1 MNGAG
6 AAGAA
11 GWRGRGEAKGRCR
24 GSLSRSTDRSC
35 HRRRLL
41 SAGYFGFFCFTLI
54 AVLSNGDKV
63 VWDCFCNMLRKN
75 KDKRFFFSFLF
86 VDIYTR
92 TSPLID
98 NFFIRHEQS
107 EEISAL
113 NDKASRP
120 KNIVDQF
127 QSPPEQ
133 TGRRGRRRTDL
144 ITNSVRVCLRWC
156 FFFISATQHTHI

>member
-1 MNGAG
+1 MNGPG

-11 GWRGRGEAKGRCR
+11 GRGEAKGRCR
-24 GSLSRSTDRSC
+24 RSLSRSTDRSC

-41 SAGYFGFFCFTLI
+41 SAGYFGFFCFALI
-54 AVLSNGDKV
+54 AVLSNGGKDV
-63 VWDCFCNMLRKN
+63 GIFFCKMLRKN
-75 KDKRFFFSFLF
+75 KDKKAFLF
-86 VDIYTR
+86 VEKYTR

-113 NDKASRP
+113 SHKASRT
-120 KNIVDQF
+120 KNIVYQF
-127 QSPPEQ
+127 QSLLEQ
-133 TGRRGRRRTDL
+133 AGRRGRRRTDL